1 MACELRRY
9 EKRPAA
15 VSPKKTARNTH
26 RIPVRVGLGNVL
38 PATTKTAL
46 PNANSTD
53 GHTHLL
59 ICDNRTMDKTI
70 GMNVTAA
77 STSRLQLSWFNT
89 GVNRIA
95 TNKDRRSNKS
105 GRDRSFAFNERT
117 STTRTRPQ

>member
-1 MACELRRY
+1 MPIEFRSASGLE
-9 EKRPAA
+9 RP
-15 VSPKKTARNTH
+15 P
-26 RIPVRVGLGNVL
+26 PM
-38 PATTKTAL
+38 TKTAL
-46 PNANSTD
+46 PNANRTD

-70 GMNVTAA
+70 GMKVMAT

-105 GRDRSFAFNERT
+105 GRD
-117 STTRTRPQ
+117 

>member
-1 MACELRRY
+1 V
-9 EKRPAA
+9 A
-15 VSPKKTARNTH
+15 VSPKKAARNAH
-26 RIPVRVGLGNVL
+26 RIPVSVGLGNVL
-38 PATTKTAL
+38 PATTKTPL
-46 PNANSTD
+46 PNANRTD

-70 GMNVTAA
+70 GMKVTAA

-105 GRDRSFAFNERT
+105 GRD
-117 STTRTRPQ
+117 